1 MNLSDDMCQWTG
13 WEVIVRTT
21 DYTVVCVLL
30 RRQYL
35 PPLLDTC
42 QDIAIVFRI
51 SLEDQQECQLT
62 DDDFLKEVYFAADS
76 LSSISQQMVWY
87 KDFVQAKLD
96 ALLMNEP
103 GFKWLQLR
111 QKAMPVFLPKARAFL
126 KSILLLLL
134 KDGLLEDMDLVHE
147 LGETVEVDEDPMRV
161 ALSMVK
167 SGEGMNVIDDSD
179 KQKSLINEWQMRVAN
194 YLGFCIDEVL
204 LPGQFSLADIT
215 DAVGQAGP
223 ETDATIRR
231 VLDFL
236 IHIRPKDMTVPCT
249 GGSLVALVEDSV
261 AFQRDYIFNAR
272 ILKVTL
278 EIGYI
283 ARLFPKGSEDK
294 FLMLMG
300 VLLRSPASPV
310 SLKTSVCRQIL
321 KATTSK
327 TVAPDRLT
335 PLVPSLV
342 DLVRKK
348 DSPSSSTYLASFAI
362 ASLVNLAGGHLPIKN
377 MLVNMDVARM
387 VVNII
392 KTKVVSARRLCRF
405 AATLLPRVAAGGRM
419 TTLRNIA

>member
-204 LPGQFSLADIT
+204 L
-215 DAVGQAGP
+215 
-223 ETDATIRR
+223 
-231 VLDFL
+231 
-236 IHIRPKDMTVPCT
+236 
-249 GGSLVALVEDSV
+249 
-261 AFQRDYIFNAR
+261 
-272 ILKVTL
+272 
-278 EIGYI
+278 
-283 ARLFPKGSEDK
+283 
-294 FLMLMG
+294 
-300 VLLRSPASPV
+300 
-310 SLKTSVCRQIL
+310 
-321 KATTSK
+321 
-327 TVAPDRLT
+327 
-335 PLVPSLV
+335 
-342 DLVRKK
+342 
-348 DSPSSSTYLASFAI
+348 
-362 ASLVNLAGGHLPIKN
+362 
-377 MLVNMDVARM
+377 
-387 VVNII
+387 
-392 KTKVVSARRLCRF
+392 RRLSE
-405 AATLLPRVAAGGRM
+405 TVSQ
-419 TTLRNIA
+419 